1 MLEAL
6 ASNIGPIIPGMEA
19 LASIP
24 SSPVLDEA
32 KLHPTL
38 VYTRNYGQS
47 KALPIISSTM
57 KLGFSPISVQFLW
70 ALAQILWALAQIL
83 WALAQI

>member
-32 KLHPTL
+32 KLHPFH
-38 VYTRNYGQS
+38 S
-47 KALPIISSTM
+47 IE
-57 KLGFSPISVQFLW
+57 
-70 ALAQILWALAQIL
+70 
-83 WALAQI
+83 